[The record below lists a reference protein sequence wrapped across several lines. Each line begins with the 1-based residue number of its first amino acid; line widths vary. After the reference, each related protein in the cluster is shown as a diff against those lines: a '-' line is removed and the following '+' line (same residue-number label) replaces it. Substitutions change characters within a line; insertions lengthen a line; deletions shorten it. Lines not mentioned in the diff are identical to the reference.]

1 MIGPDLFGDMEE
13 TLSPKERW
21 MRDNAVKVWL
31 TEGHDQLQG
40 QHKATSG
47 KHEAIGGSQD
57 EAVARL
63 APILWT
69 KEKIKIWNM
78 E

>member
-1 MIGPDLFGDMEE
+1 MTGTELFGDMEE
-13 TLSPKERW
+13 TLSPKEKW
-21 MRDNAVKVWL
+21 MRDNAVKVWPYRRP
-31 TEGHDQLQG
+31 GQLQG

-47 KHEAIGGSQD
+47 EHEAIGGSED

-63 APILWT
+63 AHILWT
-69 KEKIKIWNM
+69 KENIKLWNM